1 MVTQLK
7 PIPYSPFKEE
17 LERIVRG
24 DQRKLV
30 ALLLRMRSSLIKKA
44 GIWYV
49 PADIAA
55 VIKSKAKIMIEP
67 DYDDT
72 EDRQIINNYMQKVN
86 IDYLMSLWLNEL
98 FLI

>member
-17 LERIVRG
+17 LERIVQR

-49 PADIAA
+49 PAHVAA
-55 VIKSKAKIMIEP
+55 VIKSKAKTMMKC
-67 DYDDT
+67 DYDDA
-72 EDRQIINNYMQKVN
+72 EDRQIINNYIQN
-86 IDYLMSLWLNEL
+86 GQFL
-98 FLI
+98 FYQ